1 MPYPGPVSVK
11 PPTVSANVLGTV
23 DETRPAELGGV
34 EDVLGADSA
43 HLHWYGKDEV
53 RPLRKMGH
61 VTATREDG
69 TPADVTALLESTRE
83 LRDAL
88 TFR

>member
-1 MPYPGPVSVK
+1 
-11 PPTVSANVLGTV
+11 VSANVLGTV
-23 DETRPAELGGV
+23 DETRPAELAGV
-34 EDVLGADSA
+34 EAVLEAESA
-43 HLHWYGKDEV
+43 HLHWYGKDSV